1 MSSLRSVNS
10 DVLFF
15 DFVQHLLQLSF
26 RLNVMAIIIS
36 PILFSIV
43 ARNKNQKPHLV
54 SENLTNETKNTLK
67 DLFSSVAQNM
77 WVQGSPS
84 PFPFPCP
91 VPALYVIHDN
101 SRLLLCLCLFYLLFS

>member
-43 ARNKNQKPHLV
+43 ARNKP
-54 SENLTNETKNTLK
+54 ET
-67 DLFSSVAQNM
+67 
-77 WVQGSPS
+77 SPS
-84 PFPFPCP
+84 IRK
-91 VPALYVIHDN
+91 LN
-101 SRLLLCLCLFYLLFS
+101 

>member
-84 PFPFPCP
+84 PFPCP

-101 SRLLLCLCLFYLLFS
+101 SRLLLCFCLFYLLFS

>member
-84 PFPFPCP
+84 PFPCP
-91 VPALYVIHDN
+91 VRALYVIHDN

>member
-1 MSSLRSVNS
+1 MTSLRSVNS
-10 DVLFF
+10 DVFFFF

-36 PILFSIV
+36 PILFSTV
-43 ARNKNQKPHLV
+43 ARNKKQKPHLV

-67 DLFSSVAQNM
+67 DLFSAVAQNM

-84 PFPFPCP
+84 PS
-91 VPALYVIHDN
+91 PAQSLH
-101 SRLLLCLCLFYLLFS
+101 CM